1 MCWPLQSSPASKA
14 ARAARKQKM
23 RSRSTPE
30 QAQPMI
36 GAMPHEVDRSCSR
49 PRCARGKTPSASTD
63 FGPDS
68 ALLPTLPE
76 HVSGHFPSAPP
87 RNMGHVNPK
96 SGGAPCYTQ
105 LTLHMEGM
113 EGLLTDQHT
122 QLSLTGAHETHAL
135 PVLSVHGSIPGG
147 NGRIMTLFASLGCPS
162 GQQFPEVSAAV
173 PKTAPPLVC
182 PPVPSGISSGG
193 PVSNYVCSV

>member
-1 MCWPLQSSPASKA
+1 MVPDRPCAVPKFKQPRKCWPLQSSPASK
-14 ARAARKQKM
+14 AARKQKM

-30 QAQPMI
+30 QAQPMT

-76 HVSGHFPSAPP
+76 QVSGHFPSAPP

-96 SGGAPCYTQ
+96 SGGAPCYTH
-105 LTLHMEGM
+105 LHMEGM
-113 EGLLTDQHT
+113 EGLLTDNT
-122 QLSLTGAHETHAL
+122 RTLTGAHETHAL
-135 PVLSVHGSIPGG
+135 PVLSFMDPSREG
-147 NGRIMTLFASLGCPS
+147 MDAS
-162 GQQFPEVSAAV
+162 
-173 PKTAPPLVC
+173 
-182 PPVPSGISSGG
+182 
-193 PVSNYVCSV
+193 

>member
-1 MCWPLQSSPASKA
+1 MRWTDLALGPDAPA
-14 ARAARKQKM
+14 ARR
-23 RSRSTPE
+23 RR
-30 QAQPMI
+30 
-36 GAMPHEVDRSCSR
+36 HR
-49 PRCARGKTPSASTD
+49 PILA
-63 FGPDS
+63 
-68 ALLPTLPE
+68 PTLPCYPR
-76 HVSGHFPSAPP
+76 FPSTSQAIF
-87 RNMGHVNPK
+87 H
-96 SGGAPCYTQ
+96 Q
-105 LTLHMEGM
+105 LRPATWAMSTRRAEEHLVTHNLHMEGM

-193 PVSNYVCSV
+193 PVTMCVPSDEKKIHGGMLARDVCV